1 MIKNILTLL
10 FLMTFS
16 ITLSAQNDS
25 TQLLWKEVYGLKN
38 TNKTLQKNNSELHL
52 KISAQQKDLNDLKK
66 RLAVNSENIQKVAD
80 SLGIKIYTTQQ
91 SVNQKYVVLD
101 KTLSKSAL
109 YGIIAF
115 LLAAL
120 LSLLIYFLLT
130 KRQKLDKTDVLNK
143 IRAHEKTLT
152 EETVKL
158 YSKFSDLLNA
168 QVAVIKEERATWNK
182 NKKAGDLDH
191 SLALKVADNVARMI
205 MNLTNMDSATRGLN
219 QLKQS
224 VNSVVDNFKAN
235 GYEIV
240 DLLNKP
246 YHEGMKVTA
255 NMEPDDNL
263 KPGEMII
270 KRVVKPQ
277 VNYNGVMIQSAEVI
291 VAYGE

>member
-1 MIKNILTLL
+1 MIKNIFTLL

-16 ITLSAQNDS
+16 MILSAQNDS
-25 TQLLWKEVYGLKN
+25 SQLLWKEVYSLKN
-38 TNKTLQKNNSELHL
+38 TNKILQKKNSDLLL
-52 KISAQQKDLNDLKK
+52 KISSQQKALSDLK
-66 RLAVNSENIQKVAD
+66 RSIDINNEHVQKVAD
-80 SLGIKIYTTQQ
+80 SLDSKIYSSEQ
-91 SVNQKYVVLD
+91 SANQKYVNLD
-101 KTLSKSAL
+101 KTLSKSTL

-115 LLAAL
+115 LLATL
-120 LSLLIYFLLT
+120 LSIFIYLLLN
-130 KRQKLDKTDVLNK
+130 KRQKSEITVVLKK
-143 IRAHEKTLT
+143 ISVHEKTLE

-168 QVAVIKEERATWNK
+168 QVAVIKEERDAGNK
-182 NKKAGDLDH
+182 EKKAGDPDH

-205 MNLTNMDSATRGLN
+205 MNLTNMDPATRGLN

-246 YHEGMKVTA
+246 YHEGMRVTA
-255 NMEPDDNL
+255 NMEPDYNL
-263 KPGEMII
+263 KPDEMII

-277 VNYNGVMIQSAEVI
+277 VNYNGIMIQSAEVI